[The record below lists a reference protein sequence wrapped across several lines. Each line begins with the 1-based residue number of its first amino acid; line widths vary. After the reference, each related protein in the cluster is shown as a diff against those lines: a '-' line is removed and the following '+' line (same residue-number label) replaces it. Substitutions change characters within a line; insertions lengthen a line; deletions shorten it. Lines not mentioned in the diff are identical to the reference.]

1 METAP
6 DSLPWRS
13 VYKLLIGSVVP
24 RPIGWI
30 STLGPDGSAN
40 LAPFSFFNVVCP
52 NPPHVMFCPE
62 VRSSDGALKD
72 TLRNV
77 RANGEFVVNIVTRE
91 LAEAMN
97 LTSQE
102 LPPEVDE
109 FAVANLIACPSLV
122 VRPPRVAQSPIHF
135 ECRVAQIIELG
146 SGPGGGSLVLGRV
159 VHLHVDES
167 VLIGTDKID
176 LDKLKPIGRLA
187 GSAYCQVSET
197 FTMDRPP
204 SKLSGILAE

>member
-1 METAP
+1 METFP
-6 DSLPWRS
+6 ESLPWRS

-30 STLGPDGSAN
+30 STLGPDGSPN

-109 FAVANLIACPSLV
+109 FAVANLIASPSLV

-176 LDKLKPIGRLA
+176 LEKLKPIGRLA
-187 GSAYCQVSET
+187 GSGYCQVSET

>member
-6 DSLPWRS
+6 DSLPWKS

-30 STLGPDGSAN
+30 STLGLDGRAN

-62 VRSSDGALKD
+62 IRSSDGAFKD

-77 RANGEFVVNIVTRE
+77 RASGEFVVNIVTRE

-102 LPPEVDE
+102 LPPEVNE
-109 FAVANLIACPSLV
+109 FAVANLIAAPSMV

-135 ECRVAQIIELG
+135 ECQVVQIIDLG
-146 SGPGGGSLVLGRV
+146 SRPGGGSLVLGRV
-159 VHLHVDES
+159 VHLHVDDS

-176 LDKLKPIGRLA
+176 LEKLRPIGRLA
-187 GSAYCQVSET
+187 GSAYCQVT
-197 FTMDRPP
+197 DQFFMDRPP
-204 SKLSGILAE
+204 SQIA